1 MKLIIALKIAVVLLL
16 SEAFL
21 CQGDEHDP
29 ESKTIK
35 ELVHSSNEFAFRLLN
50 FLGTQNEESKNENLF
65 FSPTSI
71 SIALAMVYLGSRGN
85 TATQI
90 SDALG
95 WNEYN
100 GEEIHTAFKTLHEAI
115 HNSEDEVFELKLA
128 NRIWGHDS
136 LKPLYEFSSAM
147 KEFYGSEITLVDF
160 IKGSDEVRKDVNQ
173 WVHQQTNGK
182 IRDFLPHGVLNSAT
196 KLALIN
202 AIYFN
207 GAWKN
212 EFDKEKTFHAPF
224 YASGNRE
231 YKMEV
236 NMMTKTSKN
245 KYYFDQEHSCH
256 VLELPYSGNE
266 LSMVLVLPEELD
278 GISKLEKSL
287 DLEDLDRWMTLM
299 VNTTVSVSLPRFK
312 LNQQVDLKN
321 VLPQLGIQDIFDAS
335 KADLSGITESSGLFV
350 SNVIHKAHV
359 DVNERGTEAAAA
371 TGVTM
376 MKRSLDL
383 NEVFHADHPFIFF
396 IRHHF
401 SGSILFVGKVVQPS
415 GLTEEESDLP
425 QRTVADEL

>member
-1 MKLIIALKIAVVLLL
+1 MKLIIILKIAVFLVI
-16 SEAFL
+16 SEHVV
-21 CQGDEHDP
+21 CQGDNHEP
-29 ESKTIK
+29 ESKNIK
-35 ELVHSSNEFAFRLLN
+35 ELVHSNNNFAFRLLEL
-50 FLGTQNEESKNENLF
+50 LGTQNEGANLF

-71 SIALAMVYLGSRGN
+71 SVALAMVYLGSRGN

-95 WNEYN
+95 WTEYKR
-100 GEEIHTAFKTLHEAI
+100 EDIHTGFKTLHEDI
-115 HNSEDEVFELKLA
+115 HTSEDEAFELRLA
-128 NRIWGHDS
+128 NRIWGHDNLQPS
-136 LKPLYEFSSAM
+136 YEFTSAM
-147 KEFYGSEITLVDF
+147 KDFYGSEITLVDF
-160 IKGSDEVRKDVNQ
+160 VKSSDEVRKDVNQ
-173 WVHQQTNGK
+173 WVHQETKGK
-182 IRDFLPHGVLNSAT
+182 IPDFLPPGILNSGT

-207 GAWKN
+207 GAWKS

-231 YKMEV
+231 LKMEV
-236 NMMTKTSKN
+236 NMMTKTSRQ
-245 KYYFDQEHSCH
+245 KYYFDQEHNCH

-278 GISKLEKSL
+278 GISRLERSL
-287 DLEDLDRWMTLM
+287 NIENLDKWMMVM

-312 LNQQVDLKN
+312 LNQQIDLKN
-321 VLPQLGIQDIFDAS
+321 ILPKLGIQDVFYAS
-335 KADLSGITESSGLFV
+335 KADLSGITASGGLFV

-401 SGSILFVGKVVQPS
+401 SGSILFAGKVMQPS
-415 GLTEEESDLP
+415 GLVEEEIDLP
-425 QRTVADEL
+425 KRTVADEL